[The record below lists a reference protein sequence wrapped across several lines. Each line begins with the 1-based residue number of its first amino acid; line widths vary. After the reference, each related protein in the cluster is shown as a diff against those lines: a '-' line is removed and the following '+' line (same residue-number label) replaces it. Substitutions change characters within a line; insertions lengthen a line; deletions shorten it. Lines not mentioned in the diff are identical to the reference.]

1 MNSNELLA
9 LLPKSESE
17 AFLGPQG
24 IKLFTDEKIFN
35 QAQVGYS
42 IDKNG
47 ANIAANSEGTW
58 QSTWLV
64 IAKDTELADPYYVDL
79 NDKQLA
85 VYTAIFCQDTNQ
97 WQSTLVASTLSGF
110 LECISLLYQF
120 TEQTEPQFIPNS
132 NSIFDLEKLEACG
145 IQLATISEHTDFW
158 KSFFISYV
166 EWLQDEH
173 V

>member
-1 MNSNELLA
+1 MNSNELLT
-9 LLPKSESE
+9 LLPKTENI
-17 AFLGPQG
+17 AYLGPQG
-24 IKLFTDEKIFN
+24 INLLSDDKPFK

-42 IDKNG
+42 VDKNG

-58 QSTWLV
+58 QSTWIV

-79 NDKQLA
+79 SDKQLA
-85 VYTAIFCQDTNQ
+85 VYTAVFCEEKNQ
-97 WQSTLVASTLSGF
+97 WQSSLVATTLSGF
-110 LECISLLYQF
+110 IECIALLYQF
-120 TEQTEPQFIPNS
+120 TGQKEPQFIPDS
-132 NSIFDLEKLEACG
+132 SSIFDLERLETCG